1 MADSDF
7 LYKIGRRFYMPWGD
21 GKKMIFVVID
31 RMHTERGNMYWLQ
44 NRVRPKFTQLFW
56 EDYLAEGRRPDA
68 LEMFDKRWDRS
79 LKGGLQP
86 PPGRATESPS
96 SQHQGHEEATPV
108 SKYQAGDV
116 VAYRLEDIPN
126 PGLVKARIVKPTRMF
141 VTGQLYRIEYLEP
154 IRPSRVGTKPPKP
167 GKTAEVVEKLL
178 VPLAEV

>member
-7 LYKIGRRFYMPWGD
+7 LYKIGRRFYMPWGE

-68 LEMFDKRWDRS
+68 LEMFEKRWDRS

-86 PPGRATESPS
+86 PPEAPPRSI
-96 SQHQGHEEATPV
+96 GHHPRRV
-108 SKYQAGDV
+108 G
-116 VAYRLEDIPN
+116 
-126 PGLVKARIVKPTRMF
+126 
-141 VTGQLYRIEYLEP
+141 
-154 IRPSRVGTKPPKP
+154 RPSQDRGISSN
-167 GKTAEVVEKLL
+167 L
-178 VPLAEV
+178 